1 MRCQLA
7 ATGHYNSHQ
16 ASRISIMKNTSSSQH
31 VTDQKTFVS
40 RFYVGDILLVSWPI
54 TVVGGEGGGSVTVT
68 GSLDCHREDKE
79 QRA

>member
-40 RFYVGDILLVSWPI
+40 RFYVGDVLLVSCQLLSL
-54 TVVGGEGGGSVTVT
+54 VG
-68 GSLDCHREDKE
+68 REE
-79 QRA
+79 AQ